1 MGVFARNNIFISYK
15 LVIIQVLSLNFEFAF
30 PLQCHHESNELH
42 ISKQNVVQLG
52 EGGGVVKD
60 TLSAKRITPAL
71 GGSLIYANLY
81 DHKTFKR
88 LLVSEKLYFNF
99 FFHKLYYNKS
109 YSILKVSFS
118 FEFNI
123 TRNI

>member
-30 PLQCHHESNELH
+30 SLQCHHESNELH

-52 EGGGVVKD
+52 GGGGGGVVKD

-71 GGSLIYANLY
+71 AGSLIYANLY

-99 FFHKLYYNKS
+99 FFTS
-109 YSILKVSFS
+109 FTTTKVTAF
-118 FEFNI
+118 
-123 TRNI
+123 